1 MRPINATRLSD
12 AMRFRSAQIAS
23 ICPNEKSTVDNALF
37 LACANLADELEH
49 ICSTC
54 LFDDFRERTGTVQGV
69 SENGLFRG
77 AQAMADYL
85 NSHLIGGKKLTRA
98 AVYRM
103 VEDAKIPVIR
113 LGEKR
118 SEIWARK
125 SDLDRMLGCG
135 P

>member
-1 MRPINATRLSD
+1 M
-12 AMRFRSAQIAS
+12 
-23 ICPNEKSTVDNALF
+23 
-37 LACANLADELEH
+37 
-49 ICSTC
+49 
-54 LFDDFRERTGTVQGV
+54 QGI

-85 NSHLIGGKKLTRA
+85 NSHLMGGKPLSRA

-103 VEDAKIPVIR
+103 VEDDKIPVIR
-113 LGEKR
+113 LGDKR

-125 SDLDRMLGCG
+125 SDLDQVLGGG

>member
-1 MRPINATRLSD
+1 M
-12 AMRFRSAQIAS
+12 
-23 ICPNEKSTVDNALF
+23 
-37 LACANLADELEH
+37 
-49 ICSTC
+49 
-54 LFDDFRERTGTVQGV
+54 QGNF
-69 SENGLFRG
+69 ENGLFRG

-85 NSHLIGGKKLTRA
+85 NSQLMGGKRLTRS

-103 VEDAKIPVIR
+103 VEDDKIPVIR

-125 SDLDRMLGCG
+125 SDLDRVLGCG

>member
-1 MRPINATRLSD
+1 MVNI
-12 AMRFRSAQIAS
+12 
-23 ICPNEKSTVDNALF
+23 
-37 LACANLADELEH
+37 
-49 ICSTC
+49 
-54 LFDDFRERTGTVQGV
+54 RERTRTVQAH

-85 NSHLIGGKKLTRA
+85 NSHLMGGKPLTRA

-103 VEDAKIPVIR
+103 VEDDKLPVIR

-125 SDLDRMLGCG
+125 SDLDRLLGME
-135 P
+135 PEAERLVA